1 MSGRSHREGPG
12 ERAHRQVGELLPWY
26 VNGTLGP
33 REREK
38 VEDHLAGCPACQA
51 EERACRRMAGAALAA
66 AEVSPSP
73 HPAQLGRLLDRIEV
87 EESARG
93 GRLTALRAQLGAAP
107 RPLRV
112 ALLAQAAVIV
122 LLAGL
127 GAWKMRAPMP
137 PMPPTA
143 APGAGSPAAYRTLSD
158 PAAPAAGSPRAAG
171 GARLRLMFSP
181 GATEREIR
189 ALLLGVHG
197 EIVAGPSPMGAYTVE
212 VPARGEPAG
221 AVLARLRSEASVVFA
236 EPEAGGP

>member
-1 MSGRSHREGPG
+1 MSGKSHREGPG
-12 ERAHRQVGELLPWY
+12 VRAHRQVGELLPWY

-51 EERACRRMAGAALAA
+51 EERACRRMATAALADVEA
-66 AEVSPSP
+66 SPSP

-87 EESARG
+87 EERARG
-93 GRLTALRAQLGAAP
+93 GRLAALRAQFGAAP
-107 RPLRV
+107 RPLRM

-127 GAWKMRAPMP
+127 GAWKMRTP
-137 PMPPTA
+137 A
-143 APGAGSPAAYRTLSD
+143 APGAAGSAGSESVAATYRTLSD
-158 PAAPAAGSPRAAG
+158 PAAEPPRAAG

-181 GATEREIR
+181 TATEREIR

-197 EIVAGPSPMGAYTVE
+197 EIIAGPSPVGAYTVE

-221 AVLARLRSEASVVFA
+221 AVLARLRSEAPVVFA
-236 EPEAGGP
+236 EPEAGSR

>member
-1 MSGRSHREGPG
+1 MSGKSHREGPG

-26 VNGTLGP
+26 VNGTLGG

-51 EERACRRMAGAALAA
+51 EERACRRMAEASLAA
-66 AEVSPSP
+66 AEASPSP
-73 HPAQLGRLLDRIEV
+73 HPAQLGRLLDRIEAD
-87 EESARG
+87 ERAGG
-93 GRLTALRAQLGAAP
+93 GRLAALRSQFGAAP
-107 RPLRV
+107 RPLRA

-127 GAWKMRAPMP
+127 GAWRMRAPAAP
-137 PMPPTA
+137 PVTA
-143 APGAGSPAAYRTLSD
+143 APAAATYRTLSD
-158 PAAPAAGSPRAAG
+158 PATEPARGGG

-221 AVLARLRSEASVVFA
+221 AVLARLRSEPQVVFA
-236 EPEAGGP
+236 EPEAGGR

>member
-1 MSGRSHREGPG
+1 MSGKSHREGPG

-26 VNGTLGP
+26 VNGTLG
-33 REREK
+33 EREHGK

-51 EERACRRMAGAALAA
+51 EERACRRMAAATLAA
-66 AEVSPSP
+66 AEAAPSP
-73 HPAQLGRLLDRIEV
+73 HPAQLGRLLDRIEA
-87 EESARG
+87 EERAGG
-93 GRLTALRAQLGAAP
+93 GRLALLGAQLGAAP
-107 RPLRV
+107 RPLRL

-127 GAWKMRAPMP
+127 GAWKMRAPAVVAG
-137 PMPPTA
+137 A
-143 APGAGSPAAYRTLSD
+143 AGPEGAATYRTLSD
-158 PAAPAAGSPRAAG
+158 PVAPAAGSPQAAG

-197 EIVAGPSPMGAYTVE
+197 EIVAGPSPVGAYTVE

-221 AVLARLRSEASVVFA
+221 AVLARLRSEAQVVFA
-236 EPEAGGP
+236 EPEAGSR